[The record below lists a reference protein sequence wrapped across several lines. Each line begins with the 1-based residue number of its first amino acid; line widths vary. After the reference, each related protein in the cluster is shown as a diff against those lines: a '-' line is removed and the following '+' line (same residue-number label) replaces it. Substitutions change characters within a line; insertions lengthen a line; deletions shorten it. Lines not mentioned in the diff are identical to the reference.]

1 MPKSVTL
8 GWTAEPNGLT
18 MRLDW
23 AVYDGG
29 TGPGGR
35 SIVPRPRFLNLAPER
50 RRHILET
57 AAVQFSEHGFRHASL
72 NHVIETLGISKGV
85 FYYYF
90 DSKADLFGAVVDLV
104 WDLVLPGNI
113 FDLAALDATT
123 YWPRVEALLRDAFA
137 LLGANPWL
145 AGISRM
151 VANPPRRAG
160 IDKVM
165 AEKLALGHAWMEAL
179 VRRGQ
184 ELGAVRRD
192 VPMQWLLA
200 VLAGADQASD
210 RWVMDHW
217 SELSAEERE
226 QMCGHLF
233 NVWRRIAEP
242 AGSGAGG
249 QRP

>member
-1 MPKSVTL
+1 
-8 GWTAEPNGLT
+8 
-18 MRLDW
+18 
-23 AVYDGG
+23 
-29 TGPGGR
+29 
-35 SIVPRPRFLNLAPER
+35 VPRPRFLNLIPER
-50 RRHILET
+50 RRQILET
-57 AAVQFSEHGFRHASL
+57 AAVEFSAQGFQHASL

-104 WDLVLPGNI
+104 WDLVLPSHI
-113 FDLAALDATT
+113 FDMAALDAATF
-123 YWPRVEALLRDAFA
+123 WSRVEALLRDAFA
-137 LLGANPWL
+137 LLGAHPWL

-151 VANPPRRAG
+151 LTNPPRGAG

-165 AEKLALGHAWMEAL
+165 AEKLALGHVWIEAL
-179 VRRGQ
+179 LGRGQ
-184 ELGAVRRD
+184 ELGVVRRD
-192 VPMQWLLA
+192 VPTQWLLA
-200 VLAGADQASD
+200 VLWGADQASD

-226 QMCGHLF
+226 QMCGQLL

-242 AGSGAGG
+242 AGGAGG